1 MTRLVWFDEAR
12 RLTSDLAGRLKPLP
26 GAPAGHAAPA
36 GPRRLPGT
44 VVLGMPHLATGTL
57 SEHWLL
63 KECGHRHW
71 YLLAESAGLAVPAFR
86 DADGA
91 PIYAAFSG
99 VTVDAA
105 GFAACREHDPLA
117 IASRLVRLSRTR
129 FVSHHRLSVMGRP
142 VGAVAMTSIFV
153 RRTAAGGNT
162 HVIRTEV
169 PGMPP
174 VAPDAS
180 DNPDVAA
187 HEAALLPLRTPPPV
201 GADAPRFT
209 VHPCPT
215 LDFNGA
221 DFLYFAAYVA
231 FAERAE
237 WALSRPTAAR
247 PLAARR
253 IAFHGNV
260 DPGEPLAVVL
270 AGTTPDGPRTRVHLS
285 IAHAATL
292 RPLATVI
299 TDRAPPAAG
308 A

>member
-12 RLTSDLAGRLKPLP
+12 RLTSDLAGRLKTV
-26 GAPAGHAAPA
+26 PAR
-36 GPRRLPGT
+36 PRRLPQT
-44 VVLGMPHLATGTL
+44 VVLGMPHLAAGML

-86 DADGA
+86 DPDGA

-105 GFAACREHDPLA
+105 GFATCREHDPLA

-129 FVSHHRLSVMGRP
+129 FVSHHRLTVMGRP
-142 VGAVAMTSIFV
+142 VGAVAMTSVFV
-153 RRTAAGGNT
+153 RRTTAGRNT
-162 HVIRTEV
+162 HVVRTEV
-169 PGMPP
+169 PGLPP
-174 VAPDAS
+174 VGADAAA
-180 DNPDVAA
+180 DPDVAA
-187 HEAALLPLRTPPPV
+187 HEAALLPLRSP
-201 GADAPRFT
+201 APLDPAAPGLT

-221 DFLYFAAYVA
+221 DFLYFAAYMA

-237 WALSRPTAAR
+237 WALSRPTAER

-270 AGTTPDGPRTRVHLS
+270 AGTPADGPLTRVHLA
-285 IAHAATL
+285 IAHAATG

-299 TDRAPPAAG
+299 TDRAPSAKG